1 MSTSP
6 FLNISTNVSY
16 SANRNS
22 WSDESCQGH
31 CSIPAT
37 WCCMPNVLRK
47 AKFGK
52 IVEYI
57 DHAYLVARMSIQ
69 NQWMMPI
76 ITYEI
81 GVLIKNLIT
90 IGSTIDGLSSA
101 QAATGFNVSSVGKI
115 FRDKSTAVCH
125 RNFFLWMSCSSL
137 CPCHRCESQ
146 YSCQC
151 LESGTIWTLE
161 NWLWVMLQ
169 VMIAKRTVIL
179 NSHSITKM
187 GSSNV
192 HQVHGSYLTTNL
204 LLIKNLVTPIN
215 N

>member
-1 MSTSP
+1 MKMLFSLIWGQCSDSISAKVEAQTNLTTISTTSDSLAFLKLLKQNAYFQSQKNNVQAKYKERGGSFIFYEVETLSTSP

-31 CSIPAT
+31 CSKPAT

-76 ITYEI
+76 ITNEI
-81 GVLIKNLIT
+81 GVLIKKT
-90 IGSTIDGLSSA
+90 
-101 QAATGFNVSSVGKI
+101 
-115 FRDKSTAVCH
+115 
-125 RNFFLWMSCSSL
+125 
-137 CPCHRCESQ
+137 
-146 YSCQC
+146 
-151 LESGTIWTLE
+151 
-161 NWLWVMLQ
+161 WLL
-169 VMIAKRTVIL
+169 
-179 NSHSITKM
+179 
-187 GSSNV
+187 
-192 HQVHGSYLTTNL
+192 
-204 LLIKNLVTPIN
+204 
-215 N
+215 